1 MDIDRS
7 MQHISKLQ
15 ILISILLLVGIIALV
30 YLSLRTQI
38 FRPKAENNV
47 YDNFEVTDPSGSPL
61 PYQPGTQRVY
71 NTDNL
76 DVKIKVKDIQGLV
89 P

>member
-1 MDIDRS
+1 
-7 MQHISKLQ
+7 MQVTKKQLLSLSVIV
-15 ILISILLLVGIIALV
+15 ILFLGIIALV
-30 YLSLRTQI
+30 YLSQKTQI
-38 FRPKAENNV
+38 FKPKAEANI

-76 DVKIKVKDIQGLV
+76 DVKIKVKDLDGLI